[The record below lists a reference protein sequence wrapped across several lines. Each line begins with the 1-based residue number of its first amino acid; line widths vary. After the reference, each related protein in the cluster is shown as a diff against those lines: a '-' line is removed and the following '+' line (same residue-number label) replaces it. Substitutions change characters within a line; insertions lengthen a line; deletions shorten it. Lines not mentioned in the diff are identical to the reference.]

1 MTKAEKTAKWRKRY
15 SNEVNKITRHYQQLN
30 ANAEVITRKPT
41 PEELDYFLSV
51 LKVNANYLQFR
62 AKSPLL

>member
-15 SNEVNKITRHYQQLN
+15 SNEVNKMTLHYQQLN

-41 PEELDYFLSV
+41 LEELNYFLSV
-51 LKVNANYLQFR
+51 LNMKCKLTT
-62 AKSPLL
+62 

>member
-15 SNEVNKITRHYQQLN
+15 SNEVNKMTLHYQHLN

-41 PEELDYFLSV
+41 LEELNYFLSV
-51 LKVNANYLQFR
+51 LKVNIN
-62 AKSPLL
+62 

>member
-15 SNEVNKITRHYQQLN
+15 SNEVNKMTLHYQQLN

-41 PEELDYFLSV
+41 SEELDYFLSV
-51 LKVNANYLQFR
+51 LKGNAN
-62 AKSPLL
+62 